1 MGSEIPKFSGI
12 IVPHHVFVKPK
23 LSDCELLIISK
34 WQTVV
39 HHFDETWKNKK
50 TIMID
55 CKKIKANYLILILSF
70 LFNSCSG
77 QISESIQVKIT

>member
-1 MGSEIPKFSGI
+1 
-12 IVPHHVFVKPK
+12 
-23 LSDCELLIISK
+23 
-34 WQTVV
+34 V

-50 TIMID
+50 TLMID

-77 QISESIQVKIT
+77 QISESIQVKITKIHKDSITLKAESQPEEIA